1 MTKKMT
7 KKLPKY
13 VRQRSWGAYQYKRNV
28 PKHLIQRVG
37 KSTLY
42 HSLGDTYAQ
51 MIINLPVV
59 HKAVETFLQRLE
71 GETPADRTLA
81 LVEATYG
88 REAAEQLEAGE
99 VDENLDHALWDL
111 AHKVEDDVEP
121 MVFAHLLGASLPPKV
136 FTLEVAYDLYAKFKL
151 WFLKTS
157 VTMQKI

>member
-1 MTKKMT
+1 MTKKNT

-59 HKAVETFLQRLE
+59 HKESRHCSTIVCLYYLNGFS
-71 GETPADRTLA
+71 
-81 LVEATYG
+81 
-88 REAAEQLEAGE
+88 AGQTRRSKNE
-99 VDENLDHALWDL
+99 
-111 AHKVEDDVEP
+111 
-121 MVFAHLLGASLPPKV
+121 
-136 FTLEVAYDLYAKFKL
+136 Y
-151 WFLKTS
+151 
-157 VTMQKI
+157 